1 MPLAGKLASPP
12 LHIGDAM
19 LSTADLA
26 APIAVSDKQQ
36 HTLNLWAIIIQSKLC
51 RVKIAVVVSLLLFCA
66 VPTQQNDSSVQHC
79 MVMHVMLAKA

>member
-36 HTLNLWAIIIQSKLC
+36 HTLNLWAIII
-51 RVKIAVVVSLLLFCA
+51 
-66 VPTQQNDSSVQHC
+66 
-79 MVMHVMLAKA
+79 